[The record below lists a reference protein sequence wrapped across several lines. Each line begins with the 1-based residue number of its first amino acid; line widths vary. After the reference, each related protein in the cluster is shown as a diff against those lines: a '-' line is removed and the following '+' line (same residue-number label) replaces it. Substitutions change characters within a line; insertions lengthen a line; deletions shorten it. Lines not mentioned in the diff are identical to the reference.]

1 LKQREEMDH
10 WGSIFNFEGYSS
22 DVREKT
28 FPPVTKIKH
37 FMLLEEIMD
46 VHYYNYTEQIKIS
59 EV

>member
-1 LKQREEMDH
+1 MDH